1 MSIIIF
7 SMFLSF
13 FIKGNFNKNHFGG
26 DGQMKKYRWF
36 ILLILLM
43 IASGCGNNDSAASTG
58 TSDKKKDVVLKVG
71 AASTPH
77 AEILKFIEPK
87 LKEQGIKLEVVA
99 INDGI
104 QTNEQTANGE
114 LDANYFQHTP
124 YLEQTNKDSGLNLVN
139 VKGVHIEPFGVYSKK
154 IKSIDELSEGA
165 KVAVP
170 KDPVNFSR
178 ALQLFADNGIIE
190 LDNDQ
195 SGDNAFTVEDISKNE
210 KKLEFIAVDGP
221 LLVRSLDDVEASAIN
236 TNYALEADLKPV
248 DDALII
254 EGKESPYVNILV
266 TTPDKKDDESIQK
279 LAKEL
284 TTEEVRKYIEDTFEG
299 AVIPAF

>member
-1 MSIIIF
+1 
-7 SMFLSF
+7 
-13 FIKGNFNKNHFGG
+13 
-26 DGQMKKYRWF
+26 MKKFRWL
-36 ILLILLM
+36 ILLIVLM
-43 IASGCGNNDSAASTG
+43 IAAGCGNNGSASTG
-58 TSDKKKDVVLKVG
+58 TSDKKEAVLKVG
-71 AASTPH
+71 AVSTPH

-87 LKEQGIKLEVVA
+87 LKEQGIKLEVVT

-124 YLEQTNKDSGLNLVN
+124 YLDQTNKDSGLNLVN

-165 KVAVP
+165 KIAVP
-170 KDPVNFSR
+170 NDPVNFSR
-178 ALQLFADNGIIE
+178 ALQLFADHGIIE
-190 LDNDQ
+190 MDNDQ
-195 SGDNAFTVEDISKNE
+195 SGNNAFTVEDVSKNE

-248 DDALII
+248 EDALII

-266 TTPDKKDDESIQK
+266 TTPDKKDDENIQK

-284 TTEEVRKYIEDTFEG
+284 TTEEVRKFIEDTYEG
-299 AVIPAF
+299 AVVPAF